1 MDSPA
6 NKFRT
11 RARLLF
17 IIGCAGVAFF
27 AVGQVTMASL
37 GIHIVAQG
45 LALVIGIVC
54 LLSAWNSIGQ
64 ARALTSFE
72 DPARLLAHWSYSE
85 EEWELYLQARG
96 FTSQTQRKRFTRCDA
111 RITADGIY
119 FSGWLRMWNGSAGG
133 LCNVAITEGP
143 IALLNFSYTLPR
155 GGRTPGVASYEATV
169 PIPRSRRKDA
179 EALVEWFRSDGRLR
193 SQALPLR

>member
-1 MDSPA
+1 MHTPG

-17 IIGCAGVAFF
+17 IIGCAGVVFF
-27 AVGQVTMASL
+27 AIGQITMASI

-45 LALVIGIVC
+45 LALAIGIVC
-54 LLSAWNSIGQ
+54 LLSAWSSVGQ
-64 ARALTSFE
+64 ARELASFE
-72 DPARLLAHWSYSE
+72 DPKRLLAHWSYSE

-96 FTSQTQRKRFTRCDA
+96 FTSKAQRKRFPRCDA

-119 FSGWLRMWNGSAGG
+119 FSGLLHMWRGSSGG
-133 LCNVAITEGP
+133 LGNVAITEGP
-143 IALLNFSYTLPR
+143 IALLLFSYTLPR

-169 PIPRSRRKDA
+169 PIPRARRKDA
-179 EALVEWFRSDGRLR
+179 EALVESFRSNGRIG
-193 SQALPLR
+193 